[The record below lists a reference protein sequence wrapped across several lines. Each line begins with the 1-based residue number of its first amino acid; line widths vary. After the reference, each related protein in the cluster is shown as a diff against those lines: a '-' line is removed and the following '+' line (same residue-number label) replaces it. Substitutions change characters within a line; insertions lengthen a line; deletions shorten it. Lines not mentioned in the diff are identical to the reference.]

1 MLSSPAPEDEMPN
14 AKLYILLFLILA
26 TAMEVTGDAI
36 VRLGI
41 GQQSPSIKLG
51 YFIGGGLL
59 LFGYGYA
66 LNSAPIE
73 FEKVVGIYIATLFV
87 MWQVISFLFFRHV
100 PTLPIL
106 LGGSLIVGGGLIVAF
121 WSPGATPAA

>member
-1 MLSSPAPEDEMPN
+1 MN
-14 AKLYILLFLILA
+14 AKLVILLFLILA

-41 GQQSPSIKLG
+41 AHASPMTRLAC
-51 YFIGGGLL
+51 FVGGGLL

-87 MWQVISFLFFRHV
+87 MWQIIGFLFFRHV

-106 LGGSLIVGGGLIVAF
+106 LGGSLIVIGGLIVAF
-121 WSPGATPAA
+121 WPVAAAQTA

>member
-1 MLSSPAPEDEMPN
+1 MN
-14 AKLYILLFLILA
+14 VKLVILLFLIVA

-36 VRLGI
+36 VRIGI
-41 GQQSPSIKLG
+41 GQQGLSMKLAH
-51 YFIGGGLL
+51 FIGGGLL

-87 MWQVISFLFFRHV
+87 MWQVIGFLFFRHV
-100 PTLPIL
+100 PTLPIM
-106 LGGSLIVGGGLIVAF
+106 LGGSLIVIGGLIVAF
-121 WSPGATPAA
+121 WPAGAQGA

>member
-1 MLSSPAPEDEMPN
+1 MN
-14 AKLYILLFLILA
+14 TKLVILLFLIVA
-26 TAMEVTGDAI
+26 TAVEVTGDAV

-41 GQQSPSIKLG
+41 AHQSLSMKLAC
-51 YFIGGGLL
+51 FIGGGLL

-87 MWQVISFLFFRHV
+87 MWQIIGFLFFRHV

-106 LGGSLIVGGGLIVAF
+106 LGGSLIVIGGLIVAF
-121 WSPGATPAA
+121 WPVGAAQGA

>member
-1 MLSSPAPEDEMPN
+1 M
-14 AKLYILLFLILA
+14 AKLTILLFLIVA

-41 GQQSPSIKLG
+41 GHASLSTKIA
-51 YFIGGGLL
+51 YFIGGGAL

-87 MWQVISFLFFRHV
+87 MWQIIGFLFFRHV

-106 LGGSLIVGGGLIVAF
+106 LGGSLIVIGGLIVAF
-121 WSPGATPAA
+121 WQPGAAPAA